1 MVNID
6 EESFS
11 DICLI
16 KVTIS
21 YVSLSEYGSIESH
34 DICSGSTKKI
44 SPNILTI
51 NPNEVLFLYYK
62 NRYSST
68 SVILYYPNLCL

>member
-6 EESFS
+6 EESIS
-11 DICLI
+11 NICVI

-21 YVSLSEYGSIESH
+21 YVSLPEYGSIESH

-44 SPNILTI
+44 SLNILTI
-51 NPNEVLFLYYK
+51 KPNEGLFIIK
-62 NRYSST
+62 AD
-68 SVILYYPNLCL
+68 NLLRL